1 MQLMFTPDVYEL
13 VLENNGSE
21 LNPTLSLSTITD
33 VLSVTATVRGLDVNR
48 LAEQLLLATIAGLLT
63 CSAWLWMTDT

>member
-33 VLSVTATVRGLDVNR
+33 VLSVTVTVRGLDVNR

>member
-13 VLENNGSE
+13 VLENGESE

-33 VLSVTATVRGLDVNR
+33 VLSVTVRGLDVNR
-48 LAEQLLLATIAGLLT
+48 LAEQLLLATVAGLLT
-63 CSAWLWMTDT
+63 CWA